1 VFQYSNIAIE
11 ALAGA
16 VPKTK
21 IRNDHFSHLLNKKE
35 LRIFTKTTGI
45 EERRYADSM
54 TSASD
59 LGYHA
64 AKQIIEDSNK
74 SEIKALV
81 FVSQTSDYKIPFTS
95 NILQNR
101 LGLAQQTLCLDINAG
116 CAGFVQGLNVAY
128 SLVNSLDAGK
138 VLLVISETL
147 SKILAPNDRTTT
159 TLFGDGAVALLI
171 GKDDSDSKSYFNFF
185 SDGENY
191 DAIIIP
197 DGGYKNPFSSKSLSE
212 IIDESGNKFNNTN
225 LQMDGSRVFDFTLR
239 EIPKSI
245 ESLLAYANV
254 TIADIDYFVPHQSNK
269 FIIKQIANAIGASV
283 NSCFININS
292 FGNTSGV
299 SIPLAILSNRD
310 RFVEKEKFSL
320 LCSGYGSGLNW
331 GNCVIN
337 LGSDKNLYSILEI

>member
-1 VFQYSNIAIE
+1 MFQYSNIVIE

-21 IRNDHFSHLLNKKE
+21 IRNDHFSHLLNEKE

-101 LGLAQQTLCLDINAG
+101 LGLEQKTLCLDINAG

-128 SLVNSLDAGK
+128 SLVNSFAEGK

-159 TLFGDGAVALLI
+159 TLFGDGAVSLLI

-197 DGGYKNPFSSKSLSE
+197 DGGYKYPFSRESLTE
-212 IIDESGNKFNNTN
+212 ISDESGNKFNNTN

-245 ESLLAYANV
+245 ESLLAYSNIS
-254 TIADIDYFVPHQSNK
+254 IADIDYFVPHQSNK
-269 FIIKQIANAIGASV
+269 FIIKQIASAIGVSS
-283 NSCFININS
+283 NQCFININS

-299 SIPLAILSNRD
+299 SVPLAILSNREKLQ
-310 RFVEKEKFSL
+310 EKENTTL

-331 GNCVIN
+331 GNCVLN
-337 LGSDKNLYSILEI
+337 FGSDKKLYPIIDI